1 MHWFSKPCFP
11 ISIPLMWHQKHN
23 IASKI
28 SIGCLHKFY
37 LNNLAH
43 INKCRIVTPSISLFL
58 KVVTIFLTI
67 SKVSAKD
74 VRMRSTLHHLATG
87 PRVIVNLSYVRKQ
100 CIVHDKGYIVSYPFP
115 YMRASCKQ
123 RGVKSKYE

>member
-1 MHWFSKPCFP
+1 MRWFCKACFP
-11 ISIPLMWHQKHN
+11 RSIPLMWRQKHN

-28 SIGCLHKFY
+28 SIGFLHLFR

-43 INKCRIVTPSISLFL
+43 ISKCRIAPPPVSLSL
-58 KVVTIFLTI
+58 KVMSSFLTRF
-67 SKVSAKD
+67 KVSAKD
-74 VRMRSTLHHLATG
+74 VRMRSTLHHSAIW
-87 PRVIVNLSYVRKQ
+87 PSVVVNLSYAREQ

-115 YMRASCKQ
+115 YMHTSYKQ